1 MLPYEELLK
10 KYNLALQTIDSL
22 RAENIKLKSKLG
34 IVEANASA
42 TTNDRSAIN
51 KYSSVDTKIRLFRK
65 LFSGREDVFARRWY
79 HWVPRPRYD
88 WKRARQRRSRSQMAL
103 GRRFDAR

>member
-10 KYNLALQTIDSL
+10 KYNIALQTIDSL
-22 RAENIKLKSKLG
+22 RAENKHLKSKLG

-42 TTNDRSAIN
+42 TTTNDRSAIN

-79 HWVPRPRYD
+79 SKTTGKSGYQPVC
-88 WKRARQRRSRSQMAL
+88 
-103 GRRFDAR
+103 

>member
-10 KYNLALQTIDSL
+10 KYNLALQTINSL
-22 RAENIKLKSKLG
+22 RAENKHLKSKLG
-34 IVEANASA
+34 IVETTASA

-65 LFSGREDVFARRWY
+65 LFSGREDVFARRW
-79 HWVPRPRYD
+79 
-88 WKRARQRRSRSQMAL
+88 
-103 GRRFDAR
+103 